1 MVVDKEAMMKKTS
14 FWLERTLLIGLLYLA
29 VEGDKKHFL
38 PMLAALILHDFIL
51 FIVKDVVY
59 SSFKA
64 QSFDSEKRWK
74 LKSINPMDINS
85 IKSGEKVNYH
95 NYLNYIDDEGDPELG
110 RKENHEVLVACEKCK
125 QEAMK
130 AKGKYKEKY
139 KKKLMEKEEKF
150 KKDKSCLKDQHD
162 EDRDKW
168 EQERKL
174 LKKKYEEMR
183 WT

>member
-1 MVVDKEAMMKKTS
+1 MMTTKTS

-29 VEGDKKHFL
+29 VEGDKNHFF

-64 QSFDSEKRWK
+64 QSSDSEKRWK

-85 IKSGEKVNYH
+85 IIKSGHEKVNY
-95 NYLNYIDDEGDPELG
+95 NYLKEDYIDEYEGDPELG
-110 RKENHEVLVACEKCK
+110 RKENHEEKCKMVVK